1 MPNQYNIFISYRHS
15 DTADKAE
22 HLHSLLEG
30 AGYKG
35 QVSFDRENLE
45 GRFDL
50 EILRRLDDCMDFLAV
65 IGLHTLDGITQ
76 EETEWY
82 ERLAVCSVEEFPALE
97 AQTIEAK
104 IERMKAEGLVVTN
117 NDRHID
123 FVRLELARA
132 IAKNKNIIPI
142 VPVKAAGFDFNTLSL
157 PKDIVL
163 LTKYHA
169 VMYQDSKDFMF
180 RDSLPHILNRIK
192 TKAVGPTPN
201 PWIKVKWVAGI
212 TALLVAISALYGM
225 WRWNNE
231 KQEFTKCLTLAQYE
245 ALQQSAWFMKGACQ
259 DSIRVFNMLRG
270 SGFAAINDSEG
281 TDRTDSV
288 KVLWSEECSLLQMRA
303 IKQIVNN
310 MMLVPN
316 GAFVMATDEPLG
328 HEGHKH
334 NVSIVK
340 DFYIGKFEVSEWEWN
355 AVMRNVSEGD
365 NDLPMTDIS
374 WEDCQQFV
382 RKLQQLTGR
391 LVFRLPTEE
400 QWEYA
405 ARYGEED
412 GWEYAGGDL
421 PEDVASFAENTDGK
435 PSRRGKHTPNAL
447 ELYDMSG
454 NVAEWCTNDNADAEK
469 QMVRGGSYNDDRE
482 MITTT
487 FADAVTSDSRLS
499 QVGMRLVLLK

>member
-1 MPNQYNIFISYRHS
+1 MPNKYNIFISYRHS

-35 QVSFDRENLE
+35 QVSFDKENLE

-50 EILRRLDDCMDFLAV
+50 EILRRLDNCTDFLAV
-65 IGLHTLDGITQ
+65 IGTHTLDGIT
-76 EETEWY
+76 EEENEWY
-82 ERLAVCSVEEFPALE
+82 ERLAICTMEEFPALE

-104 IERMKAEGLVVTN
+104 IKRMETKGMMVTN
-117 NDRHID
+117 DDRHID

-142 VPVKAAGFDFNTLSL
+142 VPVKVTGFDFNTLSL

-163 LTKYHA
+163 LTKYHT

-192 TKAVGPTPN
+192 TKAVNPAITPRLMT
-201 PWIKVKWVAGI
+201 KWVAGVI
-212 TALLVAISALYGM
+212 VLLVAIGALYGM
-225 WRWNNE
+225 WRWYDE
-231 KQEFTKCLTLAQYE
+231 RQEFAHCQTLAQYE
-245 ALQQSAWFMKGACQ
+245 ALEQSSWFMKGACQ
-259 DSIRVFNMLRG
+259 DSIHTFNILKG
-270 SGFAAINDSEG
+270 SGFIAINDALRTE
-281 TDRTDSV
+281 RTDSV
-288 KVLWSEECSLLQMRA
+288 KVLWSEECTLLQLRA
-303 IKQIVNN
+303 IQQIVNY
-310 MMLVPN
+310 MMLVPK
-316 GAFVMATDEPLG
+316 GTFVMGTDDPIGL
-328 HEGHKH
+328 EGHKH
-334 NVSIVK
+334 NVSIEK

-355 AVMRNVSEGD
+355 AIIRNVQEGD
-365 NDLPMTDIS
+365 NNLPMTNIS

-382 RKLQQLTGR
+382 RKLQQLTGC

-405 ARYGEED
+405 ARYREEQD
-412 GWEYAGGDL
+412 WLYAGGSNAD
-421 PEDVASFAENTDGK
+421 DVASFAENTNGK
-435 PSRRGKHTPNAL
+435 PLSKDLHKPNAL
-447 ELYDMSG
+447 ELYNMSG

-469 QMVRGGSYNDDRE
+469 QIIRGGSFNDDRE

-487 FADAVTSDSRLS
+487 FADAVTPDSRLS
-499 QVGMRLVLLK
+499 YVGMRLVLLK

>member
-50 EILRRLDDCMDFLAV
+50 EILRRLDDCTDFLAV
-65 IGLHTLDGITQ
+65 IGLHTLNGITQ
-76 EETEWY
+76 EEAEWY
-82 ERLAVCSVEEFPALE
+82 ERLAVCSVDEFPALE

-104 IERMKAEGLVVTN
+104 VKRMKADGLEVTEG
-117 NDRHID
+117 DKHID

-132 IAKNKNIIPI
+132 IAKSKNIIPI
-142 VPVKAAGFDFNTLSL
+142 VPVKASGFDFNTLSL

-169 VMYQDSKDFMF
+169 VMYQDSKDFLF
-180 RDSLPHILNRIK
+180 RDSLPHILTRIK
-192 TKAVGPTPN
+192 TKAVSLTPN
-201 PWIKVKWVAGI
+201 PGINIKWVAGI
-212 TALLVAISALYGM
+212 IILLVAIAALYGM
-225 WRWNNE
+225 WRWNDE
-231 KQEFTKCLTLAQYE
+231 KEEFNQCQTLAQYE
-245 ALQQSAWFMKGACQ
+245 AQEQSSWFMKAACH
-259 DSIRVFNMLRG
+259 DSIHTFNILKG
-270 SGFAAINDSEG
+270 SGFTAINDALG

-303 IKQIVNN
+303 IKQIVNY
-310 MMLVPN
+310 MMLVPK
-316 GAFVMATDEPLG
+316 GTYVMGTDEPLG
-328 HEGHKH
+328 HESKKH
-334 NVSIVK
+334 NVSIEK
-340 DFYIGKFEVSEWEWN
+340 DFYIGKFEVTEWEWN
-355 AVMRNVSEGD
+355 AIMRNVSEGD
-365 NDLPMTDIS
+365 NNLPMSNIS
-374 WEDCQQFV
+374 WEDCQLFV

-412 GWEYAGGDL
+412 TWKYSGGEI
-421 PEDVASFAENTDGK
+421 PEDVASFEANTNGK
-435 PSRRGKHTPNAL
+435 PASKDLRKPNAL
-447 ELYDMSG
+447 ELYNMSG
-454 NVAEWCTNDNADAEK
+454 NVAEWCTNDNPDAEK
-469 QMVRGGSYNDDRE
+469 QMVRGGSYNDDRD

-487 FADAVTSDSRLS
+487 FADAVTTNSQLS

>member
-1 MPNQYNIFISYRHS
+1 MNKYNIFISYRHS

-50 EILRRLDDCMDFLAV
+50 EILRRLDNCTDFLAV
-65 IGLHTLDGITQ
+65 IGMHTLDGITQ

-104 IERMKAEGLVVTN
+104 IERMKAEGLMVT
-117 NDRHID
+117 DDDKHID

-142 VPVKAAGFDFNTLSL
+142 VPVKAAGFDFNALSL

-180 RDSLPHILNRIK
+180 RDSLPHILTRIK
-192 TKAVGPTPN
+192 TKAIGPTPN
-201 PWIKVKWVAGI
+201 PWIKIKWVAGI
-212 TALLVAISALYGM
+212 TALLVAFGALYGI

-231 KQEFTKCLTLAQYE
+231 RQELAKCQTLAQYE
-245 ALQQSAWFMKGACQ
+245 AMEQSAWFMKGACQ
-259 DSIRVFNMLRG
+259 DSIREFNMLRG
-270 SGFAAINDSEG
+270 SGFTAINDSEE
-281 TDRTDSV
+281 TERTDSV

-310 MMLVPN
+310 MMLAPK
-316 GAFVMATDEPLG
+316 GAFVMGTDEPLG
-328 HEGHKH
+328 LEGHRH
-334 NVSIVK
+334 SVSIEK

-365 NDLPMTDIS
+365 NDLPMTNIS

-405 ARYGEED
+405 ARYGEEQ
-412 GWEYAGGDL
+412 GWEYAGSGNV
-421 PEDVASFAENTDGK
+421 EDVASYEENTNGK
-435 PSRRGKHTPNAL
+435 PSRRGTLKPNAL

-454 NVAEWCTNDNADAEK
+454 NVAEWCTNDNPDAEK

-487 FADAVTSDSRLS
+487 FADAATIDSRLS
-499 QVGMRLVLLK
+499 QIGMRLVLLK